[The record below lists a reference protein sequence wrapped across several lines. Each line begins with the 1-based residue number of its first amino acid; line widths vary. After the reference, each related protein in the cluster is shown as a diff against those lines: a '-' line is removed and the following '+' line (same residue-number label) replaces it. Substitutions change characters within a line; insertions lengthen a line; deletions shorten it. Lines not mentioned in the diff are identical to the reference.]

1 MRSQRQSC
9 ALSLSWKV
17 SASCVR
23 TEGEIVWRVG
33 HTSVVVMEGK
43 RRVSV
48 AVFACTVLQRTERVL
63 CVRVWGV

>member
-1 MRSQRQSC
+1 M
-9 ALSLSWKV
+9 
-17 SASCVR
+17 R

-33 HTSVVVMEGK
+33 HASVVVVEG
-43 RRVSV
+43 RRWVSV